1 MLAFHRSPH
10 RRHHTVAATAC
21 LAAFGLV
28 LTAAP
33 YPGDRATAASPTDLV
48 SVVTSTVRTVAGK
61 VFTATNH
68 LVDTPGAVPAGTAG
82 HQRKEYLVV
91 WAGDQNVTDTEGA
104 DLQNLPL
111 SLAPALQHPGDLL
124 PGQDFFAVIDAD
136 RESAT
141 YGKVVNTVTLGPVPE
156 NEPHHMQYIWH
167 KGDQIFAGGLFSSFT
182 YVLDTAK
189 LPLLTLSGVTLPTDT
204 LCGSIPDAYWV
215 LKDGTAYGTYMGGPV
230 LPGPCVYSD
239 GQVRIGNGYGG
250 TPGEVVRLDE
260 TGTVLSQV
268 PAAQAVS
275 EDPVKCVSIPTL
287 GLPSCANPHGIQ
299 VREDLDRMI
308 TSDYAEP
315 RDIILDPVKPPSPY
329 VGRNT
334 VRIWDIAE
342 RNTPKLVSVGTLPD
356 GPRVELNPAHE
367 EPQAVME
374 TTVTNLPRHRGAF
387 AETMCGGAIYYTPDL
402 TAANPRW
409 REVFDDSTAARRLVP
424 GGTELAG
431 CDGGGWVQTS
441 LDDKY
446 LYHAVIGRNHG
457 TDGPGDPGSPRM
469 VYALDIQKLLAAG
482 SAPGCSI
489 DTADEI
495 YDGGNEADCPTVA
508 SVLAVHDPTTGG
520 PHWGTL
526 DNFARGGDG
535 SFHETTTVTRISY
548 ADYFVA
554 RTGLD
559 GDHRICMVDVGAGGK
574 LTLDAAFRDEQ
585 TGTPCVDFDRTVW
598 PHGSVG
604 GAKPHSQ
611 LFIVADA
618 DLR

>member
-1 MLAFHRSPH
+1 MFAFHRPAH
-10 RRHHTVAATAC
+10 RRRGVIA
-21 LAAFGLV
+21 LAALGLL
-28 LTAAP
+28 LTTMPSLASAA
-33 YPGDRATAASPTDLV
+33 GPTDLV
-48 SVVTSTVRTVAGK
+48 SVLTSTVKTATGK

-68 LVDTPGAVPAGTAG
+68 LVDTPGATSTGTAG

-91 WAGDQNVTDTEGA
+91 WAGDQNITDTEGA
-104 DLQNLPL
+104 DLQKLPL
-111 SLAPALQHPGDLL
+111 QLPRSLGSPGDAL

-136 RESAT
+136 RHSAT

-156 NEPHHMQYIWH
+156 NEPHHMQYVWH
-167 KGDQIFAGGLFSSFT
+167 RGDRIYAGGLFSSFT
-182 YVLDTAK
+182 YVIDTST

-204 LCGSIPDAYWV
+204 VCGSIPDAFWV

-230 LPGPCVYSD
+230 LPGPCSYSD

-250 TPGEVVRLDE
+250 TPGEVVRLDP
-260 TGTVLSQV
+260 TGKVLSQV
-268 PAAQAVS
+268 PAAQATG
-275 EDPVKCVSIPTL
+275 EDPAKCVSIPTL

-299 VREDLDRMI
+299 VREDLNRMV

-334 VRIWDIAE
+334 VRIWDIAH
-342 RNTPKLVSVGTLPD
+342 RNTPRLVSVGTLPD
-356 GPRVELNPAHE
+356 GPRVERNPAHE

-374 TTVTNLPRHRGAF
+374 TTVTNLPHHRGAF

-402 TAANPRW
+402 TASTPQW
-409 REVFDDSTAARRLVP
+409 REVFDDSTAARRLAP
-424 GGTELAG
+424 SGTELAG

-441 LDDKY
+441 LDDRY
-446 LYHAVIGRNHG
+446 LYHAVIGRRPG
-457 TDGPGDPGSPRM
+457 TNGPDDVGSPKM
-469 VYALDIQKLLAAG
+469 VYALDIRRLLAAG
-482 SAPGCSI
+482 SAPSCRI
-489 DTADEI
+489 DTTAEV
-495 YDGGNEADCPTVA
+495 YGGGSEADCPTVV
-508 SVLAVHDPTTGG
+508 SVLKVDDPTSGG

-535 SFHETTTVTRISY
+535 YLHETTEVKRISY

-559 GDHRICMVDVGAGGK
+559 GDHRVCMVDVGAGGT
-574 LTLDAAFRDEQ
+574 LTLDTTFRDEQ
-585 TGTPCVDFDRTVW
+585 KGTPCVDFDRTVW
-598 PHGSVG
+598 PHGAVG

-611 LFIVADA
+611 LFVVADA